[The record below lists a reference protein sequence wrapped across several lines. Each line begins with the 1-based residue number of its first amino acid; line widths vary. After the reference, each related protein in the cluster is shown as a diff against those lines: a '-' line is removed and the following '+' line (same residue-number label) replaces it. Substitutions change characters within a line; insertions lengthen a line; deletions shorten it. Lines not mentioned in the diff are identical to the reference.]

1 MTLAGLCTKIF
12 LALNQFPCQT
22 RIRSLP
28 GLVSNSLSHCSLIE
42 LIDVTLADED
52 AFSKVVDTGCFF
64 LTVPP
69 NFQYQNEN
77 DGQPIRDSVP

>member
-64 LTVPP
+64 
-69 NFQYQNEN
+69 NCSSQF
-77 DGQPIRDSVP
+77 SVPK

>member
-42 LIDVTLADED
+42 LIDVTLADD
-52 AFSKVVDTGCFF
+52 
-64 LTVPP
+64 VPS
-69 NFQYQNEN
+69 QKLLICLKLVLWKALMIAE
-77 DGQPIRDSVP
+77 

>member
-52 AFSKVVDTGCFF
+52 AFSKVVDMFADVEVG
-64 LTVPP
+64 VVERIDD
-69 NFQYQNEN
+69 N
-77 DGQPIRDSVP
+77 